1 MKAKLAISK
10 RERDEKIK
18 RKKALTEQLSKN
30 ESSEQRI
37 KERTRIEDLTE
48 NQEKSLKENKEQT
61 KRTQRRFLC
70 DVVKRFNG
78 INR

>member
-1 MKAKLAISK
+1 M
-10 RERDEKIK
+10 
-18 RKKALTEQLSKN
+18 TEQLSKN

-48 NQEKSLKENKEQT
+48 NQEKSLEQNNT
-61 KRTQRRFLC
+61 KLKGTQRRFLC
-70 DVVKRFNG
+70 DAVKRFNG